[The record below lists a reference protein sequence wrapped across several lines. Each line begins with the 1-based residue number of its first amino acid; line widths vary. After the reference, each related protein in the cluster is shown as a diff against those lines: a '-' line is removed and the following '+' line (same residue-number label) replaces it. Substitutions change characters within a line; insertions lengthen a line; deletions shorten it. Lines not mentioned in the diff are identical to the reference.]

1 MCRYSLP
8 EIEMLDM
15 PSGPQIKWVPSSL
28 SASCLLLALTAC
40 GGDTPVPDAGPASSV
55 TSAAAAEAAATITP
69 EDLYER
75 ISILA
80 ADSMRGRDTPSP
92 ELDQVAEW
100 IGAEFAAMGLMPG
113 AGDSFIQRYALRRY
127 AVASGSSTSFSS
139 GASLAWG
146 RDIVAEGVPDA
157 GLVEGPV
164 VLVSGGEVDDTSWD
178 GLPSGAQVFVFAG
191 PSMEATRLT
200 SWAGR
205 TEALMAAGAGSVT
218 LVSTLDDELWARVA
232 SRAGA
237 GARVIGELD
246 PDRTVTFTA
255 REAALAAALAPAGVD
270 VAALQ
275 ARHAEGVALQVVD
288 GLTVATNLEI
298 DLLEDDSAPNVVG
311 ILEGRDPVLKNEY
324 VIYSAHM
331 DHVGVRPNAEGG
343 DSIFNGADDDASGTA
358 TIIEVAE
365 AMAALEE
372 GPRRSMVFLLVS
384 GEEKGLLGSQY
395 YAENPTVPLEA
406 MVANLNADMVGRNWP
421 DTIVAIGK
429 EHSDLGAT
437 MNRVNE
443 AHPELGMTA
452 IDDVWPDERFYFRSD
467 HYNFARKGVPI
478 LFFFNGTHD
487 DYHRASDEVDKIDTE
502 KTARI
507 GQLLFYLGLEV
518 SDTDARPQ
526 WNPDSYEEIVEGEGR

>member
-1 MCRYSLP
+1 MS
-8 EIEMLDM
+8 
-15 PSGPQIKWVPSSL
+15 SGPYAVWYPSSVV
-28 SASCLLLALTAC
+28 ASCLLLTLTAC
-40 GGDTPVPDAGPASSV
+40 GGDTAQADAGPASAV
-55 TSAAAAEAAATITP
+55 TSAAATAAAQTITP
-69 EDLYER
+69 EDIYTR
-75 ISILA
+75 ISVIA

-92 ELDQVAEW
+92 ELDQVADW
-100 IGAEFAAMGLMPG
+100 AAAEFAAMGLVPG

-127 AVASGSSTSFSS
+127 AVAGGSSASFSDGGS
-139 GASLAWG
+139 LEWGTDLVADGVPEAGAS
-146 RDIVAEGVPDA
+146 
-157 GLVEGPV
+157 EGPV
-164 VLVSGGEVDDTSWD
+164 VLVSGGVVEDTSWE

-200 SWAGR
+200 DWAGR
-205 TEALMAAGAGSVT
+205 SEALYAAGASAVM
-218 LVSTLDDELWARVA
+218 LVSTLDDERWARVA

-237 GARVIGELD
+237 GTRVVGELD
-246 PDRTVTFTA
+246 AERIVTFSV
-255 REAALAAALAPAGVD
+255 REAGLASVLATAGVD

-275 ARHAEGVALQVVD
+275 GRHAEAVALQVVD
-288 GLTVATNLEI
+288 GLTLATDIEI
-298 DLLEDDSAPNVVG
+298 DLLQDDSAPNVVG
-311 ILEGRDPVLKNEY
+311 ILEGRDPVLKDEY
-324 VIYSAHM
+324 VVYSAHM
-331 DHVGVRPNAEGG
+331 DHVGVRSNAEGG

-384 GEEKGLLGSQY
+384 GEEKGLLGSQF

-406 MVANLNADMVGRNWP
+406 MVANINADMVGRNWP

-429 EHSDLGAT
+429 EHSDLGET

-443 AHPELGMTA
+443 AHPEIGMTA

-526 WNPDSYEEIVEGEGR
+526 WNAESYEEIVETSGR

>member
-1 MCRYSLP
+1 MSF
-8 EIEMLDM
+8 
-15 PSGPQIKWVPSSL
+15 GPQTAWYSSYVL
-28 SASCLLLALTAC
+28 APCLLFALTAC
-40 GGDTPVPDAGPASSV
+40 GGDTPAAEVGPVSSV
-55 TSAAAAEAAATITP
+55 TSAAAAAAAETITP
-69 EDLYER
+69 EDIYRR

-100 IGAEFAAMGLMPG
+100 IAAEFAEMGLVPG

-127 AVASGSSTSFSS
+127 AVAGGSSASFSD
-139 GASLAWG
+139 GASLEWG
-146 RDIVAEGVPDA
+146 SDLVAEGVPEA
-157 GLVEGPV
+157 GTVEGPV
-164 VLVSGGEVDDTSWD
+164 VLVSGGAVEATSWD

-200 SWAGR
+200 DWAGR
-205 TEALMAAGAGSVT
+205 TEALFAAGAGAVT
-218 LVSTLDDELWARVA
+218 LVSTLDDERWARVA

-237 GARVIGELD
+237 GNRVVGDLD
-246 PDRTVTFTA
+246 PERTVTFSV
-255 REAALAAALAPAGVD
+255 RESALAPVLAAAGVD

-275 ARHAEGVALQVVD
+275 GRHSEGVALQVVD
-288 GLTVATNLEI
+288 GLTLSTDIQI
-298 DLLEDDSAPNVVG
+298 DMLQDDSAPNVVG

-324 VIYSAHM
+324 VVYSAHM
-331 DHVGVRPNAEGG
+331 DHVGVRANAEGG

-384 GEEKGLLGSQY
+384 GEEKGLLGSQF

-429 EHSDLGAT
+429 EHSDLGET

-443 AHPELGMTA
+443 AHPEIGMTA

-507 GQLLFYLGLEV
+507 GRLLFYLGLEV
-518 SDTDARPQ
+518 SDADARPQ
-526 WNPDSYEEIVEGEGR
+526 WNPESYEEIVEVSSR

>member
-1 MCRYSLP
+1 MSSRPQSMWCSRSVLATCLP
-8 EIEMLDM
+8 
-15 PSGPQIKWVPSSL
+15 
-28 SASCLLLALTAC
+28 LALSPC
-40 GGDTPVPDAGPASSV
+40 GGDSPAAEVGPASAV
-55 TSAAAAEAAATITP
+55 TSAAATAAAATITP
-69 EDLYER
+69 EDIYER

-100 IGAEFAAMGLMPG
+100 IAAEFDAMGLTPG

-127 AVASGSSTSFSS
+127 AVANGSSTSFSN
-139 GASLAWG
+139 GASLEWG
-146 RDIVAEGVPDA
+146 KDLVAEGVPEA

-164 VLVSGGEVDDTSWD
+164 VVVSGGEVDATSWD
-178 GLPSGAQVFVFAG
+178 GLASGAHVFVFAG

-205 TEALMAAGAGSVT
+205 TEALLAAGAGTVT
-218 LVSTLDDELWARVA
+218 LVSTLDDERWARVA

-237 GARVIGELD
+237 GSRVIGELD
-246 PDRTVTFTA
+246 PDRTVTFSV
-255 REAALAAALAPAGVD
+255 RESALASVLTTAGVD

-275 ARHAEGVALQVVD
+275 ARHAEAVTHQVVD
-288 GLTVATNLEI
+288 GLTLSTEIEI
-298 DLLEDDSAPNVVG
+298 DLLQDDSAPNVVG
-311 ILEGRDPVLKNEY
+311 ILEGRDPVLKDEY

-365 AMAALEE
+365 AMAGLEE

-429 EHSDLGAT
+429 EHSDLGET

-443 AHPELGMTA
+443 AHPEIGMTA

-467 HYNFARKGVPI
+467 HYKFARKGVPI

-507 GQLLFYLGLEV
+507 GRLLFYLGLEV
-518 SDTDARPQ
+518 GDADARPQ
-526 WNPDSYEEIVEGEGR
+526 WNPESYDEIVESEGR